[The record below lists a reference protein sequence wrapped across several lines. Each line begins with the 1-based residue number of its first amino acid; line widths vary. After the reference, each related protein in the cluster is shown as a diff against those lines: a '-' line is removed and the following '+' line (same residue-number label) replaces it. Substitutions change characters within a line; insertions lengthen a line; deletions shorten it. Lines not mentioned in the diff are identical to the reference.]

1 MVQKKRRDI
10 SVIAKNVIVG
20 VIISAMSVV
29 AVMTAFH
36 FFHSPENVTKS
47 RIESI
52 AADYYEN
59 YFYKNI
65 IKNVAGNNTLAS
77 IMPKYNKDGFSR
89 VSLRQ
94 LLLYDDKKH
103 AAEGQAITKYC
114 DEGATSIQIFP
125 DPPYGSKD
133 YHIKYYYSCE
143 F

>member
-89 VSLRQ
+89 V
-94 LLLYDDKKH
+94 
-103 AAEGQAITKYC
+103 
-114 DEGATSIQIFP
+114 
-125 DPPYGSKD
+125 
-133 YHIKYYYSCE
+133 
-143 F
+143 